1 MMSSIF
7 SVVYDPTMSRRSTF
21 IYPVTTTSSISW
33 FSIRSLTLNSFCP
46 VHITCSVR
54 IPTNE
59 IIKFT
64 VSFVGNLNV
73 NFPSTSVATPKNVFA
88 SLTVTPGN
96 GLFSVSVTTP
106 LISINGDF
114 SSRFTE
120 ITTVFPVTLYVR
132 FVPFN
137 AASSTSPTVALRKS
151 KVIPFTPA
159 TACALK
165 KVW

>member
-1 MMSSIF
+1 MEKKFKLGVIGCGFMASAIIKGILKAK
-7 SVVYDPTMSRRSTF
+7 V
-21 IYPVTTTSSISW
+21 
-33 FSIRSLTLNSFCP
+33 LNSEDIIVSNKEGFGFETVDGTGVGAHIGVGMAPSQNTSACIQCGQCTLVCP
-46 VHITCSVR
+46 TGALSERDENDAVLDYIAN
-54 IPTNE
+54 P
-59 IIKFT
+59 
-64 VSFVGNLNV
+64 
-73 NFPSTSVATPKNVFA
+73 
-88 SLTVTPGN
+88 
-96 GLFSVSVTTP
+96 
-106 LISINGDF
+106 
-114 SSRFTE
+114 E